1 MNTPTVAHQN
11 KRRLQAHLGVTRLPF
26 RKNVAATQMFDSLSQ
41 RELHQGMLMWLEVK
55 GLALATGPSGVGK
68 SIAVRRFVH
77 DLDDSRFRILQ
88 FSSLP
93 TTPTGFLRSLSRLLG
108 LGIRMHAAD
117 MFDAAQKHLFHYADE
132 TGVHPLI
139 VIDDAEGLRIET
151 LDLLRRLSAYELD
164 AEDRFSILLAAT
176 DEILPVLRSSMLES
190 LRSRI
195 AYVQTLRP
203 FSLEDTRN
211 YVRFHLHKAGADD
224 KLFSDEAVRKLF
236 HASQGKPRRINQLAL
251 QILIQAAVLGRDTID
266 GEFVSTQV
274 AAHPLYQTRVEDKP

>member
-1 MNTPTVAHQN
+1 MKPTIPHQH
-11 KRRLQAHLGVTRLPF
+11 KRRLQAHFGLTRLPF
-26 RKNVAATQMFDSLSQ
+26 RKNMVAKQMFDSLSQ
-41 RELHQGMLMWLEVK
+41 REMHQGMLMWIELK

-68 SIAVRRFVH
+68 SITLRRFVH

-88 FSSLP
+88 FSALP

-108 LGIRMHAAD
+108 LPMRLHPAD
-117 MFDAAQKHLFHYADE
+117 MFDAAQKHLFHYAE
-132 TGVHPLI
+132 ENGVHPLI
-139 VIDDAEGLRIET
+139 VLDDAEGLRMET

-176 DEILPVLRSSMLES
+176 EEILPVLRNPLLES

-211 YVRFHLHKAGADD
+211 YVRFHLQGADVD
-224 KLFSDEAVRKLF
+224 GKLFSDDAVRRIF

-251 QILIQAAVLGRDTID
+251 QAMIQAAVQGRDNID
-266 GEFVSTQV
+266 GEFVAAQV
-274 AAHPLYQTRVEDKP
+274 TAHPLYQTRVEDKQ

>member
-1 MNTPTVAHQN
+1 MNTPTVAHQH
-11 KRRLQAHLGVTRLPF
+11 KLRLQAHLGVTRLPF
-26 RKNVAATQMFDSLSQ
+26 RKNVAASQMFDSLSQ
-41 RELHQGMLMWLEVK
+41 RELHQGLQMWLEVK

-68 SIAVRRFVH
+68 SIALRRFVH
-77 DLDDSRFRILQ
+77 DLDDSRYRVLQ
-88 FSSLP
+88 FSSWP
-93 TTPTGFLRSLSRLLG
+93 STPTGFLRSLSRLLG
-108 LGIRMHAAD
+108 LGMRQHAVD

-132 TGVHPLI
+132 NGVHPLI
-139 VIDDAEGLRIET
+139 VIDDAEGLRVET

-176 DEILPVLRSSMLES
+176 EHILPVLRNPVLES

-211 YVRFHLHKAGADD
+211 YVRFHLQGAGADA
-224 KLFSDEAVRKLF
+224 KLFSDEAIRRLF

-251 QILIQAAVLGRDTID
+251 QTLIQAAVHGRDAID
-266 GEFVSTQV
+266 GDFVAAQV
-274 AAHPLYQTRVEDKP
+274 AAHPLYQTRVEDKA

>member
-1 MNTPTVAHQN
+1 MNTPTVPHHH

-26 RKNVAATQMFDSLSQ
+26 RKNVAASQMFDSFSQ
-41 RELHQGMLMWLEVK
+41 RELQQGMLMWLEIK

-77 DLDDSRFRILQ
+77 DLDDARYRILQ

-108 LGIRMHAAD
+108 LDMRLHAAD

-132 TGVHPLI
+132 NGVHPLI
-139 VIDDAEGLRIET
+139 IIDDAEGLRVET

-176 DEILPVLRSSMLES
+176 EAILPVLRSSTLES

-211 YVRFHLHKAGADD
+211 YVRFHLQSAGADN
-224 KLFSDEAVRKLF
+224 KLFSDEAVRRLF

-251 QILIQAAVLGRDTID
+251 QVLIQAAVHGRDAID
-266 GEFVSTQV
+266 ADFVAGQV
-274 AAHPLYQTRVEDKP
+274 AAHPLYQSRVEDKE

>member
-1 MNTPTVAHQN
+1 MNTPTVPHQH

-26 RKNVAATQMFDSLSQ
+26 RKNVAANQMFDSLSQ
-41 RELHQGMLMWLEVK
+41 RELQQGMLMWLEVK

-77 DLDDSRFRILQ
+77 GLDDSRFRVLQ

-93 TTPTGFLRSLSRLLG
+93 STPTGFLRSLSRLLG
-108 LGIRMHAAD
+108 LGMRLHAAD
-117 MFDAAQKHLFHYADE
+117 MFDAAQKYLFHFADE
-132 TGVHPLI
+132 NGVHPI
-139 VIDDAEGLRIET
+139 VVLDDAEGLRVET

-164 AEDRFSILLAAT
+164 GEDRFSILLAAT
-176 DEILPVLRSSMLES
+176 EQILPVLRNPMLES

-211 YVRFHLHKAGADD
+211 YVRFHLQNAGADD
-224 KLFSDEAVRKLF
+224 KLFSDEAVRRLF

-251 QILIQAAVLGRDTID
+251 QTLIQAAIQGRDTID
-266 GEFVSTQV
+266 GKFVAAQV
-274 AAHPLYQTRVEDKP
+274 AAHPLYQTSVEDKE

>member
-1 MNTPTVAHQN
+1 MNTPTVAHQH
-11 KRRLQAHLGVTRLPF
+11 KLRLQAHLGVTRLPF
-26 RKNVAATQMFDSLSQ
+26 RKNVAASQMFDSLSQ
-41 RELHQGMLMWLEVK
+41 RELHQGLRMWLEVK

-68 SIAVRRFVH
+68 SIALRRFVH
-77 DLDDSRFRILQ
+77 DLDDSRYRVLQ
-88 FSSLP
+88 FSSWP
-93 TTPTGFLRSLSRLLG
+93 STPTGFLRSLSRLLG
-108 LGIRMHAAD
+108 LGMRQHAVD

-132 TGVHPLI
+132 NGVHPLI
-139 VIDDAEGLRIET
+139 VIDDAEGLRVET

-176 DEILPVLRSSMLES
+176 EHFLPVLRNPVLES

-211 YVRFHLHKAGADD
+211 YVRFHLQGAGADA
-224 KLFSDEAVRKLF
+224 KLFSDEAIRRLF

-251 QILIQAAVLGRDTID
+251 QTLIQAAVHGRDAID
-266 GEFVSTQV
+266 GDFVAAQV
-274 AAHPLYQTRVEDKP
+274 AAHPLYQTRVEDKA

>member
-1 MNTPTVAHQN
+1 MNTPTVPHQH

-26 RKNVAATQMFDSLSQ
+26 RKNVAATQMFDAFSQ

-68 SIAVRRFVH
+68 SIALRRFVH
-77 DLDDSRFRILQ
+77 ELEDSRFRVLQ
-88 FSSLP
+88 FSSIP

-108 LGIRMHAAD
+108 LGMQLHAAD
-117 MFDAAQKHLFHYADE
+117 MFDAAQKHLYHYADE
-132 TGVHPLI
+132 NGVHPLL
-139 VIDDAEGLRIET
+139 VIDDAEGLRVET
-151 LDLLRRLSAYELD
+151 LDLLRRLSACELD

-176 DEILPVLRSSMLES
+176 EDILPVLRNPMLES

-211 YVRFHLHKAGADD
+211 YVRFHLQNAGADD
-224 KLFSDEAVRKLF
+224 KLFSDDAVRRLF
-236 HASQGKPRRINQLAL
+236 QASQGKPRRINQLAL
-251 QILIQAAVLGRDTID
+251 QVLIQAAVQGRDSID
-266 GEFVSTQV
+266 GEFVAAQV
-274 AAHPLYQTRVEDKP
+274 AAHPLYQTRVEDKG

>member
-1 MNTPTVAHQN
+1 MNTPTVPHQH

-26 RKNVAATQMFDSLSQ
+26 RKNVAASQMFDSASQ
-41 RELHQGMLMWLEVK
+41 RELHQGLLMWLEVK

-68 SIAVRRFVH
+68 SIAVRRFLH
-77 DLDDSRFRILQ
+77 DLDNSRYRILQ

-108 LGIRMHAAD
+108 LGMRLHAAD

-139 VIDDAEGLRIET
+139 ILDDAEGLRVET
-151 LDLLRRLSAYELD
+151 LDLLRRLCAYELD
-164 AEDRFSILLAAT
+164 ADDRFSILLAAT
-176 DEILPVLRSSMLES
+176 EELLPVLRGPMLES

-195 AYVQTLRP
+195 AYVQNLRP

-211 YVRFHLHKAGADD
+211 YVRFHLHSADADD
-224 KLFSDEAVRKLF
+224 KLFSDEAVRRLF
-236 HASQGKPRRINQLAL
+236 LASQGKPRRINQLAL
-251 QILIQAAVLGRDTID
+251 QTLIQAAVQGRDAID
-266 GEFVSTQV
+266 GDFVATQV
-274 AAHPLYQTRVEDKP
+274 ASHPLYQTRVEEKQ